1 MKNRFEDILP
11 VGKLNPNILESLF
24 NAYAINDP
32 SVVVGPKIG
41 EDSAVIDIGECY
53 LVAKTDPITFATD
66 EIGWYLVC
74 VAGNDIATMGAIPKW
89 LLVTILLPEGKTT
102 ESLVRNIFHQ
112 ITTACE
118 KFGITL
124 CGGHTEITHNLDR
137 PILVGQMLGLVEK
150 HRLIKSSD
158 AQVGDDVLLTK
169 GIAIE
174 GISIIAREREN
185 LLLERGY
192 SSQYIS
198 KAKNYLKDP
207 GISVIKDAIIAS
219 QIGGVHA
226 MHDPTEGGLANGLHE
241 IALCSNVGMIIKH
254 DQVNM
259 FPECLNLCKEFNI
272 NPFGLIASG
281 SLIIIADPSYT
292 NAIIDRLLENNISCS
307 IIGKVVEKEKGIC
320 LVDNAGSLPLPFF
333 ESDEITKVF

>member
-1 MKNRFEDILP
+1 MKDSIKDILP
-11 VGKLNPNILESLF
+11 VGKLNPKILESLF
-24 NAYAINDP
+24 NGYIIKDP
-32 SVVVGPKIG
+32 KVIVGPKVG
-41 EDSAVIDIGECY
+41 EDAAVIDVGEYY
-53 LVAKTDPITFATD
+53 LIAKTDPITFVTE

-74 VAGNDIATMGAIPKW
+74 VTGNDIATMGAVPRW
-89 LLVTILLPEGKTT
+89 LLVTVLLPEGRTT
-102 ESLVRNIFHQ
+102 KLLAEDIFYQ

-137 PILVGQMLGLVEK
+137 PILVGQMLGLIEK
-150 HRLIKSSD
+150 DKLIKSSD
-158 AQVGDDVLLTK
+158 AKIGDDILLTK

-174 GISIIAREREN
+174 GTSIIAREREN

-192 SSQYIS
+192 LPQYIS

-219 QIGGVHA
+219 QSGGVHA

-241 IALCSNVGMIIKH
+241 IALCSNVGVMIKR
-254 DQVNM
+254 DQINI
-259 FPECLNLCKEFNI
+259 FPECLDLCKEFNI

-281 SLIIIADPSYT
+281 SLIIIADPSST
-292 NAIIDRLLENNISCS
+292 NVIIDRLLENNVSCS
-307 IIGKVVEKEKGIC
+307 VIGKVVEKEKGIC
-320 LVDNAGSLPLPFF
+320 FIDDTEVLPYFDT
-333 ESDEITKVF
+333 DEITKIFN